1 MKAVLKVE
9 KILGIQPIY
18 RIEDLSM
25 NLEWEHQEA
34 KEAIGHRLVCT
45 KSNRQTVWI
54 FYFEDIYS
62 VLKSIHYFSI
72 EIVFHQFCTRPF
84 PTSMQY
90 CFCFISRD
98 LTVTSSFFY
107 NSCVVFWILKSKP
120 PYFRVK
126 NSPKTKFYNVRM
138 LSWLISL
145 RSRRPIYEFP
155 VHFRSNFRWK
165 NFEKFLLAKKNRLQI
180 SRGLLAGHFYVR
192 LHLIGYKL

>member
-1 MKAVLKVE
+1 MKALLKVE
-9 KILGIQPIY
+9 KIFGIEPIY

-126 NSPKTKFYNVRM
+126 NSLKTKFYKVRM

-145 RSRRPIYEFP
+145 RSGRPIYEFP

-165 NFEKFLLAKKNRLQI
+165 KILKFFL
-180 SRGLLAGHFYVR
+180 
-192 LHLIGYKL
+192 